1 MERNKA
7 KSLQLVAVSVW
18 LCAVLSVESV
28 AAATLYQEAAYQ
40 SLTSDRKA
48 HRMGDLLTV
57 LVYENAS
64 ASSTANTTAT
74 RDAQVGLGLAW
85 NSNTRDGSVK
95 STNQLNGTGRTQ
107 REGRVL
113 AQITVSVR
121 SIADNGDL
129 LIAGEQLLDVNNER
143 QQIRVEGRVRPQDVS
158 DVNTVLSTRIADARI
173 SYAGEGDI
181 ADRQRPSWWHKM
193 LTWFGL

>member
-1 MERNKA
+1 MERNKGM
-7 KSLQLVAVSVW
+7 SLQRAAI
-18 LCAVLSVESV
+18 AVLLCIATWTGNV
-28 AAATLYQEAAYQ
+28 AAASLYQESAYQ

-48 HRMGDLLTV
+48 HRAGDLLTV
-57 LVYENAS
+57 LVYENSS
-64 ASSTANTTAT
+64 ASSTANTSTA
-74 RDAQVGLGLAW
+74 RDAQVGVDLDW
-85 NSNTRDGSVK
+85 NSNRRGGGV
-95 STNQLNGTGRTQ
+95 STANQLNGRGRTQ

-113 AQITVSVR
+113 AQITVSVQR
-121 SIADNGDL
+121 IAENGDL

-158 DVNTVLSTRIADARI
+158 DLNTVLSTRIADARI

-181 ADRQRPSWWHKM
+181 ADRQKPAWWHKV

>member
-1 MERNKA
+1 MERNKGM
-7 KSLQLVAVSVW
+7 SLQRAVM
-18 LCAVLSVESV
+18 AVLLCTATWMDNV
-28 AAATLYQEAAYQ
+28 AAASLYQEGAYQ

-48 HRMGDLLTV
+48 HRAGDLLTV
-57 LVYENAS
+57 LVYENSS
-64 ASSTANTTAT
+64 ASSTANTTAG
-74 RDAQVGLGLAW
+74 RDAQVGVDLDW
-85 NSNTRDGSVK
+85 NGNRRGGGV
-95 STNQLNGTGRTQ
+95 STANQLNGRGRTQ

-113 AQITVSVR
+113 AQITVSVQR
-121 SIADNGDL
+121 IAENGDL

-181 ADRQRPSWWHKM
+181 ADRQKPSWWHKV

>member
-1 MERNKA
+1 MERNKRVLLRRTA
-7 KSLQLVAVSVW
+7 VAVL
-18 LCAVLSVESV
+18 LCMATWTDNV
-28 AAATLYQEAAYQ
+28 AAASLYQEGAYQ
-40 SLTSDRKA
+40 ALTSDRKA
-48 HRMGDLLTV
+48 HQAGDLLTV
-57 LVYENAS
+57 LVYENSS
-64 ASSTANTTAT
+64 ASSTANTTAG
-74 RDAQVGLGLAW
+74 RDAQVSVDLDW
-85 NSNTRDGSVK
+85 NGNKRGGGV
-95 STNQLNGTGRTQ
+95 STANQLNGRGRTQ

-113 AQITVSVR
+113 AQITVSVQKV
-121 SIADNGDL
+121 AENGDL

-181 ADRQRPSWWHKM
+181 ADRQRSAWWQKV